1 MGKQVIQIKP
11 VLRTILLGSLVLS
24 LLQGGMDQLASAAAL
39 RAGFDGDPSVGW
51 KGELSSTGM
60 MIGAIAVQTPEPIEK
75 FSKFEISFDIVNTVA
90 SNPYFPYDG
99 SAPAGVENGTGITV
113 DALLLPPGV
122 NDWSQAQILP
132 CFYYQPV
139 EQGGSGANVDL
150 LPKGKAEWRCRF
162 TPQVIG
168 DWQYKVRAT
177 DASGTTA
184 SQPQLF
190 TCVESARKG
199 FVKVSSTDPRFFEFS
214 DGTPFMTP
222 LINTEQS
229 SPFGGLAR
237 LRDYIQKFGE
247 NGVRFIRWFP
257 TGEGANYSVIP
268 FGDDLRSSWGFGSA
282 WSTLDDVDVAAGKRL
297 SFMPYYYTAQQIPAV
312 PQTRYRLSL
321 RAKVTGD
328 KVFRPQLSD
337 NTTPLGELTLCA
349 TAGLCPRPAA
359 GWNDY
364 TLYVT
369 TTVNAET
376 LSVNLRDGFSESDD
390 AQGTIRLHSIRLQ
403 RDEAG
408 HGDWGPNLLT
418 RSDPDTYNYVDQRG
432 AALLDE
438 VLRLS
443 EQYGVYHKL
452 TLFHKNDNVLNRFL
466 PDGSLTEDWDSSN
479 NNFYS
484 QDGQAGRWYQRAYTR
499 YFVARWSY
507 SPALHSLELANE
519 NMLSQPS
526 YDAAFALAQYV
537 RELSP
542 RHILMSNSFWGWFV
556 NDFWSD
562 PVRGYLMD
570 YADKHWYAN
579 KSGAGEGELIST
591 ITNDS
596 AANVREC
603 WSRFRDY
610 SQWFDYGK
618 PIVRGETGVAVSG
631 TQPQDPDIA
640 RDTQGTYYHKQLW
653 AQVGSVGYQ
662 CDGEW
667 YPMLLDDHNLWGMFA
682 AYERFMQG
690 EPLTNGKYEAIGTD
704 LDGTRQISATN
715 ITGSLRAWG
724 ARDIGACNVLLWIDN
739 SQHTWRNVVDRV
751 AIPAASATLT
761 LQGLITGTYTAEWWN
776 TTTGATTT
784 SKTYTV
790 TDDHKLVFS
799 VGPLA
804 TDVAVKFKCSTP
816 NQPRQVYLPLVQR

>member
-11 VLRTILLGSLVLS
+11 VLGTILLGSLVLS
-24 LLQGGMDQLASAAAL
+24 LLQGGMDKLASAAAL
-39 RAGFDGDPSVGW
+39 RAAFDGDLSVGW
-51 KGELSSTGM
+51 KDELSPSGM
-60 MIGAIAVQTPEPIEK
+60 TIGAITVQTPGPIEK
-75 FSKFEISFDIVNTVA
+75 FGKFETSFDIVNTVA

-139 EQGGSGANVDL
+139 EQVGSGATVDL
-150 LPKGKAEWRCRF
+150 LPTGKAEWRCRF
-162 TPQVIG
+162 TPQVVG

-177 DASGTTA
+177 DASGTTT

-190 TCVESARKG
+190 TCVDSARKG
-199 FVKVSSTDPRFFEFS
+199 FVRVSSTDPKSFEFS
-214 DGTPFMTP
+214 DGTPFVTP

-229 SPFGGLAR
+229 SPFNGLAR
-237 LRDYIQKFGE
+237 LRDDIQKFGE

-297 SFMPYYYTAQQIPAV
+297 SFMPYYYTSQQIPAV
-312 PQTRYRLSL
+312 PRTRYRLSL

-337 NTTPLGELTLCA
+337 DTTSLGELTLCA
-349 TAGLCPRPAA
+349 KSGLCPKPAA

-376 LSVNLRDGFSESDD
+376 LSVNLRDGFSEDD
-390 AQGTIRLHSIRLQ
+390 NVQGTIRLQSLRLQ
-403 RDEAG
+403 RDETG

-418 RSDPDTYNYVDQRG
+418 RSDPDTYNYVDQHG

-443 EQYGVYHKL
+443 ERYSVYHKL

-479 NNFYS
+479 DYFYS

-579 KSGAGEGELIST
+579 KSGAGEGELIGT

-603 WSRFRDY
+603 WSQFRDY
-610 SQWFDYGK
+610 GQWFDYSK

-631 TQPQDPDIA
+631 TEPQDPDIA

-704 LDGTRQISATN
+704 LDDSRQISATSV
-715 ITGSLRAWG
+715 TGSLRAWG

-739 SQHTWRNVVDRV
+739 SQHTWRHVVDRV
-751 AIPAASATLT
+751 VIPAASATLA

-790 TDDHKLVFS
+790 MDDHKLVFS

-816 NQPRQVYLPLVQR
+816 NQPLQVYLPLVQR